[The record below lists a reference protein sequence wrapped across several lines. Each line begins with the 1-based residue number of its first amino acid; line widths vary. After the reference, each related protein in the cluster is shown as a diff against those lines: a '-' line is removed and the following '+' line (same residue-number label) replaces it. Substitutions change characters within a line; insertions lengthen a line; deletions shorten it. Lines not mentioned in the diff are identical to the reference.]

1 LQLLSLIIVHFL
13 SSLVSLAIDNRSFS
27 FQPRQS
33 GNRVL
38 LSFQLIWLSCPQIEK
53 AKSGQFVMVRCGE
66 ECVLPRPF
74 SIHRVNDDKV
84 ALWIAVWEDGK
95 GTRWLAQR
103 QVGDTV
109 ELVGPLGNNYE
120 IQRGSHK
127 LLLLAGGVGIA
138 PLYFLAQEA
147 AMRQCSVIL
156 IHGASRAIN
165 LYPELYPKKIPP
177 EIELVMVTEDG
188 SAGKRG
194 KITEFIPK
202 YIDWADQIFACGP
215 LPMYKAMAQM
225 PELRNKPVQ
234 ISLEVGMGCGRGVC
248 YGCTVKTKSG
258 LKQVCKD
265 GPVFNLEDI
274 LWDELDC

>member
-1 LQLLSLIIVHFL
+1 MKQVAATI
-13 SSLVSLAIDNRSFS
+13 IDNRSFS

-265 GPVFNLEDI
+265 GPVFDLEDI